1 MNLVRSVVEKHT
13 SSLSLMERVYSEEL
27 PNPGGIAKELGP
39 NGVAELFSEIAE
51 ISNERDRLDREGE
64 VNCDDLDDFWR
75 AMTRL
80 GSVIPYQARLY
91 PAQVLEGLSHENRSV
106 RFYVAH
112 SLSKVPFRKALL
124 KLQKALS
131 MESDS
136 LTRRVLT
143 EAVTACSSIMAC
155 LREIVAKN
163 RRLPVVW
170 RDA

>member
-1 MNLVRSVVEKHT
+1 VNLVRSVVERHT

-39 NGVAELFSEIAE
+39 AGVAELFGEIAE

-91 PAQVLEGLSHENRSV
+91 PSQVLEGLSHENRSV

-112 SLSKVPFRKALL
+112 SLSKVPFRKALP
-124 KLQKALS
+124 KLHKALS
-131 MESDS
+131 MESDT

-143 EAVTACSSIMAC
+143 EAVTACTSIRMC
-155 LREIVAKN
+155 LREVLAKT

>member
-13 SSLSLMERVYSEEL
+13 NSQPLMERMYSEEL

-39 NGVAELFSEIAE
+39 KGVAELFNEIAG

-64 VNCDDLDDFWR
+64 VNCDELDDFWR

-112 SLSKVPFRKALL
+112 SLSKVPFRNARP
-124 KLQKALS
+124 KLQTALS
-131 MESDS
+131 VEPDS

-143 EAVTACSSIMAC
+143 EAITACSSIGAC
-155 LREIVAKN
+155 LREALAKT
-163 RRLPVVW
+163 RRLPVAW